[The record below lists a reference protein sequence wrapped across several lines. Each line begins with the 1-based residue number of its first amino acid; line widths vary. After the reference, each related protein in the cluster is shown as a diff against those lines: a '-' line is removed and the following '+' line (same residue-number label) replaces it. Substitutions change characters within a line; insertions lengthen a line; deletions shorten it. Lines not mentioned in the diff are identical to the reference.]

1 MYYTHLW
8 ISWIHLCQRQTP
20 LPPVPASKWELE
32 LLSWWSC
39 VDGMVRAIAQCLVL
53 YPRWKC
59 VGCHTGFDSNFYANQ
74 LTFAVFFDTGIAT
87 ARVICK
93 IFAVYLQICIVHS
106 TPGSCF
112 ISLNKTLSEKCVAD
126 TRSGRFVCAR
136 FKTRCRDLQF
146 PMQCFLRTPFM
157 LINVILP
164 LQADKQNIPCNRS
177 SVQKINFLLSIATVK
192 WTLKY
197 CTHYFSCCIQNLIG
211 TERKILPLKIVM
223 PLRFTLNRIHQC

>member
-1 MYYTHLW
+1 
-8 ISWIHLCQRQTP
+8 
-20 LPPVPASKWELE
+20 
-32 LLSWWSC
+32 
-39 VDGMVRAIAQCLVL
+39 
-53 YPRWKC
+53 

-126 TRSGRFVCAR
+126 TCSGGFVCAR

-157 LINVILP
+157 LINVIFASTGRQTKYT
-164 LQADKQNIPCNRS
+164 LQQIIGAKNQFFTQHSDSKMNF
-177 SVQKINFLLSIATVK
+177 KILHSLLFLLHSEFN
-192 WTLKY
+192 W
-197 CTHYFSCCIQNLIG
+197 N
-211 TERKILPLKIVM
+211 
-223 PLRFTLNRIHQC
+223 